1 MMAATAIR
9 LRSRVSATCATST
22 ALREM
27 SITLNRLMIP
37 LVMSEFTAVAVA
49 LSP

>member
-1 MMAATAIR
+1 MMAAMATR
-9 LRSRVSATCATST
+9 LRSTVARTWALNM

-37 LVMSEFTAVAVA
+37 FVISEFTATAVT
-49 LSP
+49 LNP

>member
-1 MMAATAIR
+1 M
-9 LRSRVSATCATST
+9 LEATCATRT

-37 LVMSEFTAVAVA
+37 LVMSLLTPRAVA